1 MPDPEQTNT
10 LMSNPVAM
18 IVCDYPD
25 AAGVWVY
32 LLQQR
37 GFSVVQ
43 VDSHQN
49 ALDIWS
55 EAIPDLVVID
65 IGGSQQDRLEFC
77 KALRSVSVAPLLL
90 FMPAY
95 VETWI
100 LEAYQAGIDECII
113 KPVSPLLFV
122 AKVQAWLKRTWTV
135 PVNGLESV
143 RASRMELDPARRA
156 LVMPDGSPV
165 RLTNMEFR
173 LLHQLMS
180 RPGQIFQSMH
190 LVHSIWGASG
200 QGDSALLKN
209 VVYRLR
215 RKIEKDPNRPEFIQT
230 WPGEGYSFQE
240 PRS

>member
-1 MPDPEQTNT
+1 MQDPEKDNT
-10 LMSNPVAM
+10 AVISPTVM

-32 LLQQR
+32 LLQQK
-37 GFSVVQ
+37 GFVIVQ
-43 VDSHQN
+43 SDSSQDV
-49 ALDIWS
+49 LDVWS

-65 IGGSQQDRLEFC
+65 TSGGQTDRLDFC
-77 KALRSVSVAPLLL
+77 RTLRSVTVAPLLL

-100 LEAYQAGIDECII
+100 LEAYQAGIDECIV
-113 KPVSPLLFV
+113 KPISPLLFV
-122 AKVQAWLKRTWTV
+122 AKVQAWLRRTWML
-135 PVNGLESV
+135 PVNGLQAV
-143 RASRMELDPARRA
+143 KASRMELNPARRA
-156 LVMPDGSPV
+156 LVMPNGKIV
-165 RLTNMEFR
+165 RLTILEFR
-173 LLHQLMS
+173 LLHLLMS
-180 RPGQIFQSMH
+180 RPGNIFQSTH

-215 RKIEKDPNRPEFIQT
+215 RKIEQDPNRPEIIQT

-240 PRS
+240 PHG